1 MVILLLDAR
10 LTKVNILNGEV
21 VFSKGIS
28 EINEINH
35 TENNRKRKVR
45 RK

>member
-1 MVILLLDAR
+1 MVILLWG
-10 LTKVNILNGEV
+10 IME
-21 VFSKGIS
+21 KGIS